1 MSTQANANRHGDS
14 RRKWWG
20 MFGIGLGTL
29 MFTLDTSV
37 VNIALPTL
45 IKAFNSSFATAE
57 LVVTSYLLIITSLLL
72 GAARLGDIADKKRLY
87 LSGLIIFTISSL
99 LCGFAPSIGFLIAFR
114 VVQGLGAVL
123 MSALNFAIITE
134 IFPSSQRGKALG
146 FLGTTVSIGVALGP
160 TIGGYL
166 IDVLNWRAIFFINVP
181 VGLVAGYIINRFI
194 PKLTN
199 RSNGSK
205 FDGIGTLIL
214 MITLAAFT
222 IGMNQ
227 GQEGAWDSRIVVILG
242 VIFVIGLIAFVIAET
257 RIKQPIL
264 DLSLLKNFQL
274 SLALLTKLVV
284 FIVLAGVVFILP
296 FFIEKVMQYSTQQTG
311 LLMASEPLLGAIFA
325 PLAGSLSDRFGS
337 RIISLIGLILMATGC
352 YCLSTFNAQLTDIGY
367 IARIAPFGIGLGIFQ
382 APNNSTIMG
391 EAPQGKMGVASGLLA
406 LSRSIG
412 QTMGVSI
419 IGSLLVAFTI
429 GSSSG
434 SSQDNAIASAST
446 GALVGGVKSTFLVA
460 AAIMSINVALAVIE
474 FWQYRHRRCLTD
486 KELKS

>member
-1 MSTQANANRHGDS
+1 M
-14 RRKWWG
+14 
-20 MFGIGLGTL
+20 
-29 MFTLDTSV
+29 
-37 VNIALPTL
+37 
-45 IKAFNSSFATAE
+45 
-57 LVVTSYLLIITSLLL
+57 
-72 GAARLGDIADKKRLY
+72 
-87 LSGLIIFTISSL
+87 
-99 LCGFAPSIGFLIAFR
+99 
-114 VVQGLGAVL
+114 
-123 MSALNFAIITE
+123 
-134 IFPSSQRGKALG
+134 
-146 FLGTTVSIGVALGP
+146 
-160 TIGGYL
+160 
-166 IDVLNWRAIFFINVP
+166 P

-194 PKLTN
+194 PRLTN

-419 IGSLLVAFTI
+419 MGSLLVAFTI

-434 SSQDNAIASAST
+434 SSQNNAIASAST